1 MNYKVKQIIVST
13 LCDIEIED
21 IVQIKEIFLALKTE
35 CVEFAIK
42 FHKTMSYSGYSQFF
56 KKARVLHVDENTI
69 DILAWQE
76 KSQIKTNGI
85 EFDSIE
91 SIEFT
96 SDIARKIRH
105 KKEFSELEFIDL
117 GPIEEDKG

>member
-1 MNYKVKQIIVST
+1 MRYKVKQIVVST
-13 LCDIEIED
+13 LCDINID
-21 IVQIKEIFLALKTE
+21 DTDQIKDIFLALKEE
-35 CVEFAIK
+35 CVEFIIK
-42 FHKTMSYSGYSQFF
+42 IHKTVSYSDYSQLF

-69 DILAWQE
+69 DIMAWQDDS
-76 KSQIKTNGI
+76 KIKANGI
-85 EFDSIE
+85 TFDSIE

-117 GPIEEDKG
+117 GPIEED